1 MIELF
6 PAIDLIGGK
15 VVRLREGAFDRK
27 TEYAEDPLLL
37 AKRYAAQG
45 FRNLHLVDLDGARS
59 GKPQHLDVLKAV
71 THNTSLRVDFGGGLR
86 SEEAIEQAFAAGVW
100 KINIGSVAIKKPALL
115 RHWMMTFGQ
124 ERFIAAVD
132 VKNGKPATN
141 GWQEEAETTWQETI
155 KSLADMGIVYLS
167 VTAILRDGNMQGAD
181 LALYRQI
188 RKAFPTLRLIA
199 SGGISSVDEIEELE
213 KIGVWGVILG
223 KALLEGQIK
232 SENLE
237 KFL

>member
-37 AKRYAAQG
+37 AKKYAAQG

-59 GKPQHLDVLKAV
+59 GKPQHLDVLEAV
-71 THNTSLRVDFGGGLR
+71 TNTSLRVDFGGGLR
-86 SEEAIEQAFAAGVW
+86 SEEAVEQAFFAGVW
-100 KINIGSVAIKKPALL
+100 KMNVGSVAIKKPALL
-115 RHWMMTFGQ
+115 RHWMMTFGE

-132 VKNGKPATN
+132 VKNGKPATD
-141 GWQEEAETTWQETI
+141 GWQEEADTPWQETVA
-155 KSLADMGIVYLS
+155 SLADMGIVYLS
-167 VTAILRDGNMQGAD
+167 VTAILHDGNMQGAD

-188 RKAFPTLRLIA
+188 RDSFPTLRLIA
-199 SGGISSVDEIEELE
+199 SGGVSSIDEIEELE
-213 KIGVWGVILG
+213 KMGVWGVILG

-232 SENLE
+232 SEDLE
-237 KFL
+237 KYL